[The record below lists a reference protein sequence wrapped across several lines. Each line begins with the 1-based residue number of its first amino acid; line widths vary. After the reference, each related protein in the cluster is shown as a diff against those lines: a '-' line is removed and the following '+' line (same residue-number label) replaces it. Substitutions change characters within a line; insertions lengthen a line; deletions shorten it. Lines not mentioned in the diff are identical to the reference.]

1 MATRYSPTFVAA
13 LILVLCTALP
23 ARADW
28 LLTPY
33 LGVNF
38 GGDAEG
44 QHITYGGSI
53 GYMGAGII
61 GFEFDGSFAPDML
74 DVDDGVALD
83 VGESNVTTLMGNLI
97 IGAPI
102 GGQAAVRP
110 YVSGGAGLIRTSV
123 TTVDE
128 FFDINENSFG
138 FNVGAGV
145 MGFVRENFGLRGDI
159 RYFRNIQDSDAGED
173 INFDFGGC
181 DFWRATFGVTFRF

>member
-1 MATRYSPTFVAA
+1 MATRYIPTFVAA
-13 LILVLCTALP
+13 LILVMFTAMP

-83 VGESNVTTLMGNLI
+83 IGESNVTTFMGNLI
-97 IGAPI
+97 VGAPI

-110 YVSGGAGLIRTSV
+110 YVSGGVGLIRTSV

-128 FFDINENSFG
+128 FFDVDENSFG

-145 MGFVRENFGLRGDI
+145 MGFVRENFGLRGDV

-173 INFDFGGC
+173 INFDFGGF

>member
-1 MATRYSPTFVAA
+1 MATRYIPTVLATF
-13 LILVLCTALP
+13 ILVLVTALP

-53 GYMGAGII
+53 GYMGAGIV

-83 VGESNVTTLMGNLI
+83 IGDSNVTTFMANLI
-97 IGAPI
+97 VGAPI

-110 YVSGGAGLIRTSV
+110 YVSGGVGLIRTSV
-123 TTVDE
+123 TSVDQ
-128 FFDINENSFG
+128 FFDVDENSFG
-138 FNVGAGV
+138 LNVGAGV
-145 MGFVRENFGLRGDI
+145 MGFVRENLGLRGDPLLP
-159 RYFRNIQDSDAGED
+159 RSPGLRG
-173 INFDFGGC
+173 
-181 DFWRATFGVTFRF
+181 RR